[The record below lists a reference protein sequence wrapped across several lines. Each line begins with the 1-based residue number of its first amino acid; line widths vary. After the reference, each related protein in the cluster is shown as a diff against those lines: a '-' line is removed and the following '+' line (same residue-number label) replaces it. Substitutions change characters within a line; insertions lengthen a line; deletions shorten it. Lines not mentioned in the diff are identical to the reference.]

1 MNVRIDA
8 HISDKTNLSARQLRT
23 LIREVWRDVRGNV
36 IVTKQMR
43 DILGRFEL
51 ALDTIEDDGEI
62 AEAIEST
69 RAKLTALIDAVDEL
83 EAYMS

>member
-1 MNVRIDA
+1 MLMS
-8 HISDKTNLSARQLRT
+8 SDKMNLSTRQLRT
-23 LIREVWRDVRGNV
+23 LIREVWRDARGNV
-36 IVTKQMR
+36 IVTKQMH

-62 AEAIEST
+62 TEAIEST